1 MNLSNTLLF
10 RGLQEKDIDSLL
22 GCLNATKRSYKKEKS
37 FCPKAALQRT

>member
-22 GCLNATKRSYKKEKS
+22 GCLNATKRSYKEKS